1 LPWFRAN
8 WLSQFLRQ
16 YKKAKRPYYTLL
28 KYTLLQVPEFLL
40 VIFILVI
47 LKKWIAMPALIVWG
61 IVLLWLVKDII
72 LFPLTWRAYDS
83 GRQYDPH
90 PMVGR
95 RGVVQ
100 EPLAP
105 SGYIRVGGELWMAE
119 AIGDQGLI
127 EKGERV
133 CVRGVNGLKLFVD
146 REIAKSDS

>member
-1 LPWFRAN
+1 LQRLRAN
-8 WLSQFLRQ
+8 WLTQFLRQ

-28 KYTLLQVPEFLL
+28 KYTLLQIPSL
-40 VIFILVI
+40 ILVI
-47 LKKWIAMPALIVWG
+47 AILMVLKKWLAIPALVVWG
-61 IVLLWLVKDII
+61 IVTLWLAKDII

-83 GRQYDPH
+83 VRQDDPH

-95 RGVVQ
+95 RGIVQ

-119 AIGDQGLI
+119 AIGDQRLI

-146 REIAKSDS
+146 REIVKSDS